1 MFEKANMLLLT
12 EETTEKDRSFKTKLL
27 DSTNS
32 QPGEKINGEQIWK
45 KNGFFDMKELISTLK
60 RNFFSRKCSLLCK
73 PDLAINLSTVNGGEL
88 AIYNHNFFLG
98 QFAVATN
105 QPENIDEYVCENYE
119 VKPIAYLYDQST
131 SEFLGLNLQ
140 LVYILLR
147 GDIEESF
154 FSYGYMDSAAKDRM
168 PNAIIST
175 CFKKHFHEIMSNRR
189 HNEELPGL
197 IYYLTSITDCEEKV
211 NQYHDNV
218 NLNLTDCSLELL
230 SSFSHDKVDFKPHL
244 SSSSV
249 VKKRDPRVELL
260 YNFYR
265 QMAATSNA
273 NLIGN
278 ADYLLASCKQDDSKI
293 VWVGSTKQRY
303 GTTKFKLTN

>member
-12 EETTEKDRSFKTKLL
+12 EETTEKDRSFKTQLL
-27 DSTNS
+27 HSTNS
-32 QPGEKINGEQIWK
+32 QPGEKINEEQILK

-60 RNFFSRKCSLLCK
+60 RIFFSKKCYV
-73 PDLAINLSTVNGGEL
+73 NQTYLSTVNGGEL

-140 LVYILLR
+140 LVHIILR

-154 FSYGYMDSAAKDRM
+154 FSYGYMDSTAKDRM

-189 HNEELPGL
+189 HNEELSGL
-197 IYYLTSITDCEEKV
+197 FHYLPSITDCEEKV
-211 NQYHDNV
+211 N
-218 NLNLTDCSLELL
+218 
-230 SSFSHDKVDFKPHL
+230 
-244 SSSSV
+244 
-249 VKKRDPRVELL
+249 
-260 YNFYR
+260 
-265 QMAATSNA
+265 
-273 NLIGN
+273 
-278 ADYLLASCKQDDSKI
+278 
-293 VWVGSTKQRY
+293 
-303 GTTKFKLTN
+303 